1 MVGHVISNHWSAC
14 RCPRMLISLYPLSCI
29 HIVYHNLTI
38 VWNSWDWRTLDSES
52 PESQIGY
59 KSTSDSP
66 NLASN
71 NKLSKMNFSINLFDN
86 YQLLSIIFQ
95 IFRTFLKPLQ
105 AIDWHTF
112 PQVVIELISLQPFHC
127 WTFWPSA
134 CRLGKPQIGT
144 TCFELIGLWIFSIFQ
159 VCVNPAAILQCSVT
173 DFQCTS
179 FNMHSS
185 VQIVQCN
192 IAWCTCFSV
201 HHSVYIVVDR
211 ARPTLSHR
219 CQKAFWN
226 DLFFWSTY
234 RIVQSIWTNCIAFK
248 LDASQLRSHSAT
260 FLLKGKL
267 DL

>member
-127 WTFWPSA
+127 WTFWPS
-134 CRLGKPQIGT
+134 
-144 TCFELIGLWIFSIFQ
+144 
-159 VCVNPAAILQCSVT
+159 
-173 DFQCTS
+173 
-179 FNMHSS
+179 
-185 VQIVQCN
+185 VQCVSFRQASDWHYLFRVDWTLN
-192 IAWCTCFSV
+192 IFNIPSLCEPRSDSTMFS
-201 HHSVYIVVDR
+201 HWFSVYIV
-211 ARPTLSHR
+211 
-219 CQKAFWN
+219 
-226 DLFFWSTY
+226 
-234 RIVQSIWTNCIAFK
+234 
-248 LDASQLRSHSAT
+248 
-260 FLLKGKL
+260 
-267 DL
+267 